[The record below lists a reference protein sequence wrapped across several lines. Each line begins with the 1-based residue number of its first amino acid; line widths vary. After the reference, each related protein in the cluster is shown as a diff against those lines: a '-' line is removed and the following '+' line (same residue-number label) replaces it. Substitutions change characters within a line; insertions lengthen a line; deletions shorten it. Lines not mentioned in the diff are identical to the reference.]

1 MTPSGEAS
9 ESMSIHDFNSS
20 DQSDNPIERVQN
32 HSLPDSSVRLIESYD
47 EIVGDRSRFLWKWAH
62 HLFPKFT
69 LSSVDSAGVERL
81 QDDKLT
87 ALMFVS
93 ILDDVGEMHQDRA
106 TFEEATKIPFDH
118 QTVNYDR
125 PAVDSEVLQFASDV
139 WEQFS
144 PTLQS
149 GPRADEFEEIVAFN
163 VKQVLNAIDYS
174 YVANQNIGFI
184 TESELRT
191 YDAHNM
197 MLYVFADIDLIHST
211 GFDRSEL
218 SRFRRV
224 IERVQRMVRI
234 GNWITTWEREITE
247 GDFTSGIVA
256 HALDEGILS
265 ADELRASR
273 DTGGT
278 DSETIINTI
287 HDQDVEDVFVRQWE
301 EELAAARKFEG
312 AFDTVDVGAYLDGIE
327 TVMEYHVASRG
338 LK

>member
-106 TFEEATKIPFDH
+106 TFEEAAKIPFDH
-118 QTVNYDR
+118 QTVNHDR

-184 TESELRT
+184 TE
-191 YDAHNM
+191 
-197 MLYVFADIDLIHST
+197 
-211 GFDRSEL
+211 
-218 SRFRRV
+218 
-224 IERVQRMVRI
+224 
-234 GNWITTWEREITE
+234 

-278 DSETIINTI
+278 DSETIINII
-287 HDQDVEDVFVRQWE
+287 HDQDVEDVFLRQWE